1 MKGFAFGHQN
11 IKKSWLLYKN
21 AAWMPV
27 NWLTYSKKSYS
38 SSNARRPVIMLS
50 EYETPVTDFFVFS
63 KSQSGLGRQKIWIY
77 IIAVG
82 LDKSLMSYRFL
93 PLLSTVYSW
102 YGVHQIEFWENSCVL
117 KRAKIVQ
124 TSYFYWP
131 AVIKWKSLKNR
142 TIVIHSRRNFNGK
155 NILQYQVTFC
165 EVTWFDNNS
174 RLSKKGVN
182 SNFFAAIKSTF

>member
-1 MKGFAFGHQN
+1 
-11 IKKSWLLYKN
+11 
-21 AAWMPV
+21 
-27 NWLTYSKKSYS
+27 
-38 SSNARRPVIMLS
+38 
-50 EYETPVTDFFVFS
+50 
-63 KSQSGLGRQKIWIY
+63 
-77 IIAVG
+77 
-82 LDKSLMSYRFL
+82 MSYRFL

-182 SNFFAAIKSTF
+182 SNFFAAIKSTFYNINKISKAGPHYAIQILWIEYCKNWLLLLTTGFNAAKLCFIAQSVVVIWVCLQKFC